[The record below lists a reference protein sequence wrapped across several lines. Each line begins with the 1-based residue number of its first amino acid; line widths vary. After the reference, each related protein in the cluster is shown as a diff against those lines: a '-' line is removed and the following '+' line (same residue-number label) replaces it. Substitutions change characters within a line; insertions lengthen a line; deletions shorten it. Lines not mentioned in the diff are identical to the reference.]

1 MVMRRFVL
9 GVACLVLLLPRVAPA
24 TGLYG
29 PVRADDTLWSL
40 AQRLRPDDSVSVQRM
55 MLALLA
61 ANPEAFEIGNVN
73 ALRAGATLRIPGRE
87 AIGPDDEAAAVVEVL
102 RQNEAWEE
110 YRGTRRGAPLPAIP
124 ASPAAASPETTPPEE
139 SPGAAP
145 EGAVE
150 IRALREELGSEIGA
164 LRSRLLE
171 AEQRIDALNR
181 LVAAASPETTP
192 PEESPGAAPEGA
204 VALRALRE
212 ELGSETG
219 ALRSRLL
226 EAEQRID
233 TLNRLVEARDRE
245 ILILLAELQA
255 AFPTAE
261 PMPEPAPPEAEPMPE
276 PAPPEAEPMPE
287 PAPPEAEPMPEPAP
301 PEAEPMPEP
310 APPEAEPM
318 PEPAPPE
325 AEPMPEPAPPEA
337 EPMPEPAPPEA
348 EPMPEP
354 APPEAEPMPE
364 PAPPE
369 AEPMPEP
376 APPEAE
382 PMPEPA
388 PPEAEPAPSES
399 AKSVIHRTLETLPVN
414 PVIPITGAGLLLVLL
429 GVATLHRRR
438 RAAAATAVTTS
449 ADRGD
454 APAERADIVIDPP
467 DDAAGLPSRP
477 APDPA
482 PVAPPK
488 AEAAEGDLP
497 DLEPDYPVAAG
508 RTGEWR
514 ELGGPGLFA
523 LETETEEQPG
533 SFDGDGAF
541 DLGDARVVE
550 TRQPGPRRGPGIDPD
565 ETGEEP
571 GNGAALSERHDFSL
585 GEAGREEAGP
595 QTPDGTEGDRYAFDI
610 GGLPDDAAG
619 PGAGAGEEEEQKARV
634 REGAAAP
641 GGPDRDF
648 PDFDPGSGGTGEDPD
663 TAGRAGRGTATT
675 GALPAGGSPDPHR
688 EGEGGDSGGPER
700 GAGSGSAEPVPQ
712 AGRREAAES
721 VPAPPWEEAGGR
733 ASAFDAPAGDE
744 VQTKIDLAQAYLEMG
759 DVEVARGFLDEVL
772 AEGDTGQR
780 ESARTMLSKIE

>member
-1 MVMRRFVL
+1 
-9 GVACLVLLLPRVAPA
+9 
-24 TGLYG
+24 
-29 PVRADDTLWSL
+29 
-40 AQRLRPDDSVSVQRM
+40 
-55 MLALLA
+55 
-61 ANPEAFEIGNVN
+61 
-73 ALRAGATLRIPGRE
+73 
-87 AIGPDDEAAAVVEVL
+87 
-102 RQNEAWEE
+102 
-110 YRGTRRGAPLPAIP
+110 
-124 ASPAAASPETTPPEE
+124 
-139 SPGAAP
+139 
-145 EGAVE
+145 
-150 IRALREELGSEIGA
+150 
-164 LRSRLLE
+164 
-171 AEQRIDALNR
+171 
-181 LVAAASPETTP
+181 
-192 PEESPGAAPEGA
+192 
-204 VALRALRE
+204 
-212 ELGSETG
+212 
-219 ALRSRLL
+219 
-226 EAEQRID
+226 
-233 TLNRLVEARDRE
+233 
-245 ILILLAELQA
+245 
-255 AFPTAE
+255 
-261 PMPEPAPPEAEPMPE
+261 MPEPAPPEAEPMPE
-276 PAPPEAEPMPE
+276 PAPPEAEP
-287 PAPPEAEPMPEPAP
+287 APLETASP
-301 PEAEPMPEP
+301 P
-310 APPEAEPM
+310 
-318 PEPAPPE
+318 
-325 AEPMPEPAPPEA
+325 
-337 EPMPEPAPPEA
+337 
-348 EPMPEP
+348 
-354 APPEAEPMPE
+354 
-364 PAPPE
+364 
-369 AEPMPEP
+369 
-376 APPEAE
+376 
-382 PMPEPA
+382 
-388 PPEAEPAPSES
+388 EPAPSES

-438 RAAAATAVTTS
+438 RAAAAAAATTS

-467 DDAAGLPSRP
+467 DDAAGPPSRP

-497 DLEPDYPVAAG
+497 DLVPDYPAAAG

-523 LETETEEQPG
+523 LETETEERAG
-533 SFDGDGAF
+533 SIDDDGAF
-541 DLGDARVVE
+541 DLGDARVAE
-550 TRQPGPRRGPGIDPD
+550 TRQPGPRRGPGVDPD

-634 REGAAAP
+634 REGTAAP

-648 PDFDPGSGGTGEDPD
+648 PDFGPGSGGTGEDPD

-712 AGRREAAES
+712 AGRPEAPES
-721 VPAPPWEEAGGR
+721 VSAPPWEEGGER
-733 ASAFDAPAGDE
+733 ASAFDAAAGDE